1 MYHYRDGRV
10 GSHRESCTSVDN
22 NILTHCSQDGNTITD
37 SEPLTE
43 HIGVDMFPEWT
54 EKARDMSQRSRKL
67 KAQTSKDQDRKMD
80 FMAAIHKLKEMSTRL
95 EEEIREEEHF
105 KSQLDIQTKANE
117 ILQARITDLEAL
129 LSEKQSMHTSDHGLD
144 VV

>member
-1 MYHYRDGRV
+1 M
-10 GSHRESCTSVDN
+10 E
-22 NILTHCSQDGNTITD
+22 
-37 SEPLTE
+37 
-43 HIGVDMFPEWT
+43 F
-54 EKARDMSQRSRKL
+54 MS
-67 KAQTSKDQDRKMD
+67 
-80 FMAAIHKLKEMSTRL
+80 AIHKLKQKSTRL
-95 EEEIREEEHF
+95 EEEIREKEEHF